1 MLNKRALFFLLLL
14 LCTVSAAA
22 LIWCDH
28 AVKTAALGRVYTDTA
43 SVPYRRTGLLLGTAK
58 YINGTHLNPYYYYRI
73 EAATALL
80 RSGKI
85 SYLIISGDNSR
96 KDYDEPSDMRADLI
110 AQGADS
116 THIYLDYA
124 GFRTFDSMRRARQIF
139 GQDSVTV
146 ISQRFHDERALY
158 IAQREGID
166 AIGYCARDISA
177 RAGIRTQLRERF
189 ARVKVFVDYLTGKKP
204 KFLGKK
210 IVVG

>member
-1 MLNKRALFFLLLL
+1 MKRIL
-14 LCTVSAAA
+14 AAIA
-22 LIWCDH
+22 ILVVLIVAVLTWCDH
-28 AVKTAALGRVYTDTA
+28 AVKTAAKGRLYTDTA
-43 SVPYRRTGLLLGTAK
+43 SLPYRRSGLLLGTAK

-73 EAATALL
+73 EAAAALL
-80 RSGKI
+80 KSGKI

-110 AQGADS
+110 ARGADS

-124 GFRTFDSMRRARQIF
+124 GFRTFDSMRRAREVF

-146 ISQRFHDERALY
+146 ISQLFHDERALY

-166 AIGYCARDISA
+166 AIGYCARDISV

-189 ARVKVFVDYLTGKKP
+189 ARVKVFVDYIIGQEP

>member
-1 MLNKRALFFLLLL
+1 MLTTRRLLYLLLTAL
-14 LCTVSAAA
+14 VLATVS
-22 LIWCDH
+22 LIWCDR
-28 AVKTAALGRVYTDTA
+28 AVQAAAAGRLYTDTGR
-43 SVPYRRTGLLLGTAK
+43 VPYRHTGLLLGTAK

-73 EAATALL
+73 EAAAALL
-80 RSGKI
+80 KSGKI
-85 SYLIISGDNSR
+85 RSLIISGDNSR

-110 AQGADS
+110 ERGADS

-124 GFRTFDSMRRARQIF
+124 GFRTFDSMRRAREIF

-146 ISQRFHDERALY
+146 ISQLWHDERALY

-177 RAGIRTQLRERF
+177 RAGIRTRLRERF
-189 ARVKVFVDYLTGKKP
+189 ARVKVFVDYLVGKEP

-210 IVVG
+210 VVVG

>member
-1 MLNKRALFFLLLL
+1 MQMKRIL
-14 LCTVSAAA
+14 AAIA
-22 LIWCDH
+22 ILVVLIVAVLTWCDY
-28 AVKTAALGRVYTDTA
+28 AVKTAAKGRLYTDTA
-43 SVPYRRTGLLLGTAK
+43 SLPYRRSGLLLGTAK

-73 EAATALL
+73 EAAAALL
-80 RSGKI
+80 KSGKI

-110 AQGADS
+110 ARGADS

-124 GFRTFDSMRRARQIF
+124 GFRTFDSMRRAREVF

-146 ISQRFHDERALY
+146 ISQLFHDERALY

-166 AIGYCARDISA
+166 AIGYCARDISV

-189 ARVKVFVDYLTGKKP
+189 ARVKVFVDYIIGQEP